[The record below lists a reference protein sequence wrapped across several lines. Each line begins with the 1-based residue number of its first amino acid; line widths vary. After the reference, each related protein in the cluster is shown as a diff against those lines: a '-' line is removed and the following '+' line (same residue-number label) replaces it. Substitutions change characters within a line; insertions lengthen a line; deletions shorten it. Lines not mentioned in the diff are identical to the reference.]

1 MCGKFKTKKK
11 CMLKLSNVK
20 STHVKLAQD
29 FINTLDKTLQVY
41 VNVFDDIFVSGLK
54 NGQVVYREF
63 KPWS

>member
-1 MCGKFKTKKK
+1 MRN
-11 CMLKLSNVK
+11 LSDVK
-20 STHVKLAQD
+20 SKHAKLAKD
-29 FINTLDKTLQVY
+29 FIDTLDKTLQVY